1 MSTNTLIFYLIK
13 EKILLI
19 KSKFQRFLFKRVL
32 ILLMILTIFDLIFVK
47 KPIIVLVGIIIG
59 TVFSFIR
66 FSSMEAFF
74 TRLLSIDKKGTAAKK
89 SVINFI
95 VSQAVTIALLV
106 ITMIINMGLF
116 AGTVAGILTVP
127 TIIFINAATEG
138 FGLTHNNFE

>member
-1 MSTNTLIFYLIK
+1 MLIR
-13 EKILLI
+13 
-19 KSKFQRFLFKRVL
+19 SKFQRFLFKRVL
-32 ILLMILTIFDLIFVK
+32 ILLVILTIFDLIFVK
-47 KPIIVLVGIIIG
+47 KYLVVLAGLVVG
-59 TVFSFIR
+59 TVFSYIR
-66 FSSMEAFF
+66 FSIMESFF
-74 TRLLSIDKKGTAAKK
+74 VKLLSIDKKGSVAKK

-106 ITMIINMGLF
+106 VTMIINMGLF